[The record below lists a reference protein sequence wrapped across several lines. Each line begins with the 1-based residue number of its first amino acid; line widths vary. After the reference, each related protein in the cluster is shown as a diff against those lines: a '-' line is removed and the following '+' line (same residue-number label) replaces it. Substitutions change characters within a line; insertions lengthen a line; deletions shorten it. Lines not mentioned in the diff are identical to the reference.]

1 MSTGF
6 RRKFLMSI
14 GALAMAC
21 AMPAY
26 ALEVG
31 GVKIDDTASVG
42 GKTLVLN
49 GAAMRQILLFKVYA
63 IGLYVEKKSSSAAE
77 ILAATG
83 PKRITL
89 AIQREINSDE
99 FGQLFITSMNKNST
113 KEEKAKVVAQ
123 TTKFGEIFAEMGVV
137 KKGDTVWLD
146 WIPAREPSLTSTAN
160 RLAISCPTM
169 LSINQYC
176 AFGWVGTLPNPT
188 SSPPCWVKS
197 KV

>member
-83 PKRITL
+83 PKRIAL
-89 AIQREINSDE
+89 HIQREINSDE

-146 WIPAREPSLTSTAN
+146 WVPGKGTVTYVNGKQIGDIMPDHAFYQSILRIWLGGNPPQSNIKPALLGE
-160 RLAISCPTM
+160 
-169 LSINQYC
+169 
-176 AFGWVGTLPNPT
+176 
-188 SSPPCWVKS
+188 K
-197 KV
+197 